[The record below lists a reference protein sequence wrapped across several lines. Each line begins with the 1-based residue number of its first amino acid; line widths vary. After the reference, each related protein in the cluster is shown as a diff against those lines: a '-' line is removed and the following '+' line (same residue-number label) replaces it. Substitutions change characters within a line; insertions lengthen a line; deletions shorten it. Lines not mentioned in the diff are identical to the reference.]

1 MPPPGVNTEHIER
14 SSQATPLAQ
23 DVLAQLQGELSQ
35 GAFGHGIGPAQRQST
50 DALTALLTSLTAER
64 GQGGIDPTGFLDAL
78 GRRSEEFTGRQAA
91 AQRDMFGAGGSRF
104 GSQLGQAETDLRR
117 GAASDFAV
125 TSAQSLLDAG
135 KFNETLKL
143 QQGQQLLA
151 GIGQLFDQGT
161 GAINPFLQMASMGI
175 LPEEI
180 VRSPNF
186 TSQLLNAG
194 SRVAAA
200 ALTGGGSEVA
210 NAFSGGNMFD
220 IFGQSTSLPNQPN
233 FNPDVFAG
241 AQFQFP
247 GGSGVQGP
255 GNFGASFDPNSP
267 FFGTFGPGQ
276 DNRLLPRF
284 GRGG

>member
-1 MPPPGVNTEHIER
+1 
-14 SSQATPLAQ
+14 
-23 DVLAQLQGELSQ
+23 
-35 GAFGHGIGPAQRQST
+35 
-50 DALTALLTSLTAER
+50 
-64 GQGGIDPTGFLDAL
+64 
-78 GRRSEEFTGRQAA
+78 
-91 AQRDMFGAGGSRF
+91 MFGAGGSRF

-135 KFNETLKL
+135 KFNEQLRL
-143 QQGQQLLA
+143 QQGQQLLQ

-180 VRSPNF
+180 VQNPNW
-186 TSQLLNAG
+186 TAQLLNTGA
-194 SRVAAA
+194 RVAAGIA
-200 ALTGGGSEVA
+200 TGGASELA
-210 NAFSGGNMFD
+210 PGAFD
-220 IFGQSTSLPNQPN
+220 IFGQGGINTTASGGGGAGFNVDPN
-233 FNPDVFAG
+233 VFAG
-241 AQFQFP
+241 NAGFGLQNP
-247 GGSGVQGP
+247 ANT
-255 GNFGASFDPNSP
+255 GNFGASFDPNSV